1 MVFLFL
7 ARYVGDMFIRVIRKD
22 QGLHFT
28 VVDILQHSEDQTLD
42 LILDLGIIQHQHLNS
57 EQAWYIVAENLI
69 ESALTESEKRL
80 LARDLANWLPP
91 LSRQGL
97 RENRQDEIR
106 QLSALCPDDSLISP
120 AIPLELT
127 ENDPLIVIADW
138 LEDA

>member
-1 MVFLFL
+1 
-7 ARYVGDMFIRVIRKD
+7 MFIRVIRKD

-28 VVDILQHSEDQTLD
+28 VVDILQHSEDKTLD

>member
-1 MVFLFL
+1 
-7 ARYVGDMFIRVIRKD
+7 MFIRVIRKD

-138 LEDA
+138 LEDT

>member
-1 MVFLFL
+1 
-7 ARYVGDMFIRVIRKD
+7 MFIRVIRKD

>member
-1 MVFLFL
+1 
-7 ARYVGDMFIRVIRKD
+7 MFIRVKRKD

-28 VVDILQHSEDQTLD
+28 VVDILQQSEEQTLD

-57 EQAWYIVAENLI
+57 EQAWYIVAEKLI
-69 ESALTESEKRL
+69 ESALTENEKRL
-80 LARDLANWLPP
+80 LARDLVNWLPP

-97 RENRQDEIR
+97 REVRQDELR
-106 QLSALCPDDSLISP
+106 QLSALCTDDSLISP

-127 ENDPLIVIADW
+127 ENDPLIVIAGW

>member
-1 MVFLFL
+1 M
-7 ARYVGDMFIRVIRKD
+7 
-22 QGLHFT
+22 
-28 VVDILQHSEDQTLD
+28 VDILQHSEDQTLD

>member
-1 MVFLFL
+1 
-7 ARYVGDMFIRVIRKD
+7 MFIRVKRKD
-22 QGLHFT
+22 HGLHFT
-28 VVDILQHSEDQTLD
+28 VVDILQESEAQTLD
-42 LILDLGIIQHQHLNS
+42 MILDLGIIRHQHLNT

-69 ESALTESEKRL
+69 ESELTENEKRL

-97 RENRQDEIR
+97 REVRQDELR
-106 QLSALCPDDSLISP
+106 QLSALCADESSISP

-127 ENDPLIVIADW
+127 ENDPLIVIAGW